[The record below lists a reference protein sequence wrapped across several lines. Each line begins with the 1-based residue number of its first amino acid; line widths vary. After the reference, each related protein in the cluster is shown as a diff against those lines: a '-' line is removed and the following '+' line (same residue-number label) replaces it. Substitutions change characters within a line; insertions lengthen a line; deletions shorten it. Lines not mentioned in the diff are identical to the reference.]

1 MAQSENKTVLYS
13 ALEVA
18 KLCGVVNQTAINWI
32 KNNHLKAFN
41 TPGGQFRVYPEDLM
55 EFMRSR
61 NIQVPVEVR
70 IACGERVSVS
80 DSLIIVD
87 DDRGLNSVV
96 AKFISKKLPSLPVY
110 QAFDGF
116 EAGSL
121 MSEKQPSILLLDLNL
136 PGIDGFDLCRK
147 INESERF
154 GKPAIIIITALE
166 NEEVEAKVKELG
178 VKSFMK
184 KPLDLIKIVETVNNI
199 LSENEES

>member
-184 KPLDLIKIVETVNNI
+184 KPLDLVKIVETVNNI

>member
-32 KNNHLKAFN
+32 KNKHLKAFN

-70 IACGERVSVS
+70 VACGEKVSES

-96 AKFISKKLPSLPVY
+96 AKFISKKLPLLPVY

-154 GKPAIIIITALE
+154 GKPSIIIITALE
-166 NEEVEAKVKELG
+166 NEEIESKVKELG
-178 VKSFMK
+178 VKGFMK
-184 KPLDLIKIVETVNNI
+184 KPLDLVRIVDSVKNI
-199 LSENEES
+199 LSENEKL